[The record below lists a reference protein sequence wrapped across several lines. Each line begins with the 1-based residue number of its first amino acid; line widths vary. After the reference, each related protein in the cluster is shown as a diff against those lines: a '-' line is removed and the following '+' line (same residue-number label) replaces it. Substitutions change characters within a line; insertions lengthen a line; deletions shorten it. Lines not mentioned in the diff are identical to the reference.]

1 MQKVMMEHY
10 GQWLLYQL
18 RQWGWQGNT
27 AVVLL
32 LVSIVISMMIQA
44 NNEQAEKLRLTIDD
58 LAQHTPVDIQPEPRS
73 TQITQRFYQAL
84 PEQTQ
89 ANQNIADVLTVIE
102 QHGLKLNR
110 SDYSTREVPQ
120 SSMVLYHIKFPL
132 EGAYPTIRNV
142 VTEIMNRQQSIAL
155 SHINFKRDDMRSEQV
170 KANIEFVLYTK
181 ADGKH

>member
-1 MQKVMMEHY
+1 MQKVMMQHY

-18 RQWGWQGNT
+18 RQWGWQGHL
-27 AVVLL
+27 AVALL
-32 LVSIVISMMIQA
+32 LASLVMVLMIEA
-44 NNEQAEKLRLTIDD
+44 NDQQAEKLRLTIDD

-84 PEQTQ
+84 PAQKD
-89 ANQNIADVLTVIE
+89 ANQKIADVLNVIE
-102 QHGLKLNR
+102 QHGLRLDR

-132 EGAYPTIRNV
+132 EGSYPAIRNV
-142 VTEIMNRQQSIAL
+142 VTAIMNRQQSMAL
-155 SHINFKRDDMRSEQV
+155 NHINFKRDNMRSEQV